1 MLGLCLQF
9 SPQVVTRSLE
19 EKKGVRTLWGSL
31 VRTPSFTAPHQPR
44 SMTIRPNGGIRMV
57 TSPSTTHPDAWPLSV
72 KREANAT
79 GKNYMA
85 AETFCGQHDQWDGK
99 ARRGCF

>member
-1 MLGLCLQF
+1 
-9 SPQVVTRSLE
+9 
-19 EKKGVRTLWGSL
+19 
-31 VRTPSFTAPHQPR
+31 
-44 SMTIRPNGGIRMV
+44 MV

-85 AETFCGQHDQWDGK
+85 AETFCGQHDQWDGESAK
-99 ARRGCF
+99 RLLLKTLSQTSTKGNLISGTSDKQMIQGA